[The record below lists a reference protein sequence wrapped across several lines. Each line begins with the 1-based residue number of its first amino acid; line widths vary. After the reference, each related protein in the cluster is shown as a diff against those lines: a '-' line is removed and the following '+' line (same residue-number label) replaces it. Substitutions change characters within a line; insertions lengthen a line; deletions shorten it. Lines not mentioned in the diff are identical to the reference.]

1 MVQSCGTR
9 QFLHMSTAA
18 LSSGNSWPS
27 LYTPTAMY
35 RWVYRVLSGCG
46 LAIMQRRLSRSYN
59 IPGMPGTSNSAA
71 VATAVMAGGLTTLGM
86 RLRFNMCS
94 CIWLRLP
101 KSLCTSASL
110 LPDTVRLRALH
121 SSLSLTTGSLLRS
134 SIFHICGYKYIGRQS
149 KMEVDICCGTFPW
162 SVIGLAIA
170 GDKTRSVFDVALRGL
185 FFTADAQAEHLRY
198 SGGSLDERV
207 AHCRAV
213 RTREDQRA
221 LEHHI
226 YMVARAY
233 MAQHSVSLGV
243 RIACGQYP
251 HILERALARRLRC
264 SRFASES
271 EALSF
276 YARALTLF
284 SQDPL
289 AMPLGTSPHVT
300 REQVNNILAH
310 VPASPGVTM
319 VPDEVRRCPEEVGR
333 HLFVTHIRDIA
344 AAKVRANDHDLLQ
357 SMLEYA
363 AGQCNRTPLDA
374 AEAMR
379 RLMAPDR
386 AAETAVLTEDLRVMT
401 LQQKLPLGVAAPF
414 MPLHL
419 SDPTLYLSSVDQ
431 INQAQAAANK
441 GRRSLSC
448 DDTLDPF
455 VYKGTVWRN
464 ILDAATYWVC
474 YRMDPLLTP
483 DMYSVLTGTVQRQEV
498 YNNIFNR
505 TFDAKLQARLTAA
518 ATAKYQAPS
527 EQALLYSL
535 FDRVHNLT
543 IVCRTGNSL
552 LDNLIIRAFMA
563 AAHAPTAT
571 TPISINDSDLS
582 TTTLVR
588 AWLQNVCSTHRKH
601 YTAMAPPRPPTR
613 GEVAAMRHC
622 TCPTDMFG
630 VILRLW
636 QRTISSTTLTAFAEY
651 LCERYIDAN
660 RVTRQMRQ

>member
-1 MVQSCGTR
+1 
-9 QFLHMSTAA
+9 
-18 LSSGNSWPS
+18 
-27 LYTPTAMY
+27 
-35 RWVYRVLSGCG
+35 
-46 LAIMQRRLSRSYN
+46 
-59 IPGMPGTSNSAA
+59 
-71 VATAVMAGGLTTLGM
+71 
-86 RLRFNMCS
+86 
-94 CIWLRLP
+94 
-101 KSLCTSASL
+101 
-110 LPDTVRLRALH
+110 
-121 SSLSLTTGSLLRS
+121 
-134 SIFHICGYKYIGRQS
+134 
-149 KMEVDICCGTFPW
+149 MEVDICCGTFPW
-162 SVIGLAIA
+162 SVIGLAVA

-207 AHCRAV
+207 VHCRAV
-213 RTREDQRA
+213 RMREDQRA
-221 LEHHI
+221 LEQHI
-226 YMVARAY
+226 YTVARAY

-264 SRFASES
+264 SWFVTES

-276 YARALTLF
+276 YARAMALF

-310 VPASPGVTM
+310 VPASPGVTT

-333 HLFVTHIRDIA
+333 YLFVTHVRDIA
-344 AAKVRANDHDLLQ
+344 AAKARANDHDLLQ
-357 SMLEYA
+357 TMLEYA
-363 AGQCNRTPLDA
+363 AMQCNRTPLDA

-386 AAETAVLTEDLRVMT
+386 AAEAAVLTEDLRVMT
-401 LQQKLPLGVAAPF
+401 LQQKLPSGVAAPF

-419 SDPTLYLSSVDQ
+419 SDPTLYLSSIDE
-431 INQAQAAANK
+431 INQAQAAANNK
-441 GRRSLSC
+441 GRRPLAC

-483 DMYSVLTGTVQRQEV
+483 DMYLVLTGTMQRQEV

-535 FDRVHNLT
+535 FDRSRVHNLT

-552 LDNLIIRAFMA
+552 LDNLIIRAFMSATYASRAATA
-563 AAHAPTAT
+563 AA
-571 TPISINDSDLS
+571 PIGINDSDLS
-582 TTTLVR
+582 STSLVR

-601 YTAMAPPRPPTR
+601 YTAMAAPRPPTR

-622 TCPTDMFG
+622 MCPADMFG

-636 QRTISSTTLTAFAEY
+636 QRMISSTTLTAFAEY

-660 RVTRQMRQ
+660 TRKRLQ

>member
-1 MVQSCGTR
+1 
-9 QFLHMSTAA
+9 
-18 LSSGNSWPS
+18 
-27 LYTPTAMY
+27 
-35 RWVYRVLSGCG
+35 
-46 LAIMQRRLSRSYN
+46 
-59 IPGMPGTSNSAA
+59 
-71 VATAVMAGGLTTLGM
+71 
-86 RLRFNMCS
+86 
-94 CIWLRLP
+94 
-101 KSLCTSASL
+101 
-110 LPDTVRLRALH
+110 
-121 SSLSLTTGSLLRS
+121 
-134 SIFHICGYKYIGRQS
+134 
-149 KMEVDICCGTFPW
+149 MEVDICCGTFPW
-162 SVIGLAIA
+162 SVISLANA

-198 SGGSLDERV
+198 SGGGLDERV

-221 LEHHI
+221 LEQQI

-264 SRFASES
+264 SRFVTES

-276 YARALTLF
+276 YARAMALF

-310 VPASPGVTM
+310 VAASPGVTS

-344 AAKVRANDHDLLQ
+344 AAKARANDHNLLQ
-357 SMLEYA
+357 TMLEYA
-363 AGQCNRTPLDA
+363 ARQCNRTPLDA

-386 AAETAVLTEDLRVMT
+386 AAEAAVLTEDLRVMT

-419 SDPTLYLSSVDQ
+419 SDPTLYLSSIDE

-441 GRRSLSC
+441 GRRPLAC

-474 YRMDPLLTP
+474 NRMDPLLTP
-483 DMYSVLTGTVQRQEV
+483 DMYWVLTSTMQRQEV
-498 YNNIFNR
+498 YTNIFNR

-527 EQALLYSL
+527 ERALLYSL
-535 FDRVHNLT
+535 FDRSRVHNLT

-563 AAHAPTAT
+563 ATYASHAPTAT
-571 TPISINDSDLS
+571 APIVINDSDLS
-582 TTTLVR
+582 TTSLVR

-601 YTAMAPPRPPTR
+601 YTAMAAPRPPTR

-622 TCPTDMFG
+622 MCPADMFG

-636 QRTISSTTLTAFAEY
+636 QRMISSTTLTAFAEY

-660 RVTRQMRQ
+660 RVTRQMQQ